1 MLEDGISYS
10 RKIKKTVE
18 PARED
23 GGGGLVL
30 GWWGAG
36 CDNK

>member
-23 GGGGLVL
+23 GGGLVL